1 MKRGAND
8 MLNTFK
14 HYVSMLLDVLAAC
27 LMPLIPMLIAASMFK
42 TLAAILGP
50 DMLNKQQS
58 RITLDK
64 MREEKLLELVKRGR
78 KSYYIRVA

>member
-27 LMPLIPMLIAASMFK
+27 LMLIAASMFK
-42 TLAAILGP
+42 TLAPILGP
-50 DMLNKQQS
+50 DMLKYDLTS
-58 RITLDK
+58 KPPGTLVQNPFQ
-64 MREEKLLELVKRGR
+64 EEVSYNLSLLQGR
-78 KSYYIRVA
+78 LIF

>member
-1 MKRGAND
+1 

-27 LMPLIPMLIAASMFK
+27 LMPLIPMLITASMFK

-50 DMLNKQQS
+50 DMLKYDLTS
-58 RITLDK
+58 KPPGTI
-64 MREEKLLELVKRGR
+64 EFE
-78 KSYYIRVA
+78 

>member
-1 MKRGAND
+1 

-50 DMLNKQQS
+50 DMLKYDLTS
-58 RITLDK
+58 KPPGTLVQNPFQ
-64 MREEKLLELVKRGR
+64 EEVSYNLSLLQGR
-78 KSYYIRVA
+78 LIF

>member
-1 MKRGAND
+1 

-42 TLAAILGP
+42 TLAPILGP
-50 DMLNKQQS
+50 DMLKYDLTS
-58 RITLDK
+58 KPPGTLVQNPFQ
-64 MREEKLLELVKRGR
+64 EEVSYNLSLLQGR
-78 KSYYIRVA
+78 LIF

>member
-1 MKRGAND
+1 

-27 LMPLIPMLIAASMFK
+27 LMPLIPMLIATSMFK

-50 DMLNKQQS
+50 DMLKYDLTS
-58 RITLDK
+58 KPPGTI
-64 MREEKLLELVKRGR
+64 EFE
-78 KSYYIRVA
+78 

>member
-1 MKRGAND
+1 

-50 DMLNKQQS
+50 DMLKQ
-58 RITLDK
+58 
-64 MREEKLLELVKRGR
+64 
-78 KSYYIRVA
+78 